1 MSVYSNCKRKAHL
14 ITVSQPPPLPGYQP
28 MSFGG
33 NNMNRGTRI
42 EKYKRN
48 RKKEE
53 R

>member
-1 MSVYSNCKRKAHL
+1 
-14 ITVSQPPPLPGYQP
+14 

-48 RKKEE
+48 RKKE
-53 R
+53 RRKKKKDKKKNFTKK